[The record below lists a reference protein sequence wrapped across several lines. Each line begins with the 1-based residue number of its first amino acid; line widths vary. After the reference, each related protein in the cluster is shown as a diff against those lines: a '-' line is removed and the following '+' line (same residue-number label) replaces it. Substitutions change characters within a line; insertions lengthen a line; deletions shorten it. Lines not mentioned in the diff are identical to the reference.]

1 MVILEGMI
9 ALFEQ
14 YLLAEKR
21 YSPQTVKA
29 YKTDLLQFVDFL
41 GYTPENFIPCEVT
54 PQLVRGWVVNL
65 VKSGLAACSVNR
77 KIASVNT
84 YFIYLKRSGTV
95 SKNPAAKVVHPKV
108 PKRLPTFVGYDA
120 IEEVA
125 HNACEDFVSLRN
137 LLIVELLYTCGIRR
151 AELIGLKVEDVDE
164 QRLTLRVLGKGK
176 KERLIPLIPSTNS
189 LLKCYI
195 SQRQESF
202 NEHQTPYLILT
213 AKGEQIYPK
222 LVERVVKEMLKNAG
236 VNGKRSPHVLRHT
249 FATHLLDKGADLLS
263 IKEMLGH
270 SSIGTTQIY
279 THNTLEKIKTS
290 YIKAHP
296 RANQNS

>member
-1 MVILEGMI
+1 MI
-9 ALFEQ
+9 TQFEQ

-21 YSPQTVKA
+21 YSPHTVKA

-41 GYTPENFIPCEVT
+41 GYTPDIFLPCDVT

-65 VKSGLAACSVNR
+65 VKSGLASCSVNR

-84 YFIYLKRSGTV
+84 FYVYLKRSGVV
-95 SKNPAAKVVHPKV
+95 SKNPAAKVVHPKE
-108 PKRLPTFVGYDA
+108 PKRLPIFVGYDA
-120 IEEVA
+120 IEQIARNEG
-125 HNACEDFVSLRN
+125 DDLISLRN

-151 AELIGLKVEDVDE
+151 AELVNLKVEDVDE
-164 QRLTLRVLGKGK
+164 QTLTLRVFGKGK
-176 KERLIPLIPSTNS
+176 KERIIPLIPSTNS

-195 SQRQESF
+195 SQREEFFS
-202 NEHQTPYLILT
+202 EHPTPYLILT

-236 VNGKRSPHVLRHT
+236 VNGKRNPHVLRHT
-249 FATHLLDKGADLLS
+249 FATHLLDNGADLLS

-270 SSIGTTQIY
+270 SSVGTTQIY

-290 YIKAHP
+290 YMKSHP
-296 RANQNS
+296 RANKNS

>member
-1 MVILEGMI
+1 MI
-9 ALFEQ
+9 TQFEQ

-21 YSPQTVKA
+21 YSPHTVKA

-41 GYTPENFIPCEVT
+41 GYTPENFLPSDIT

-65 VKSGLAACSVNR
+65 VKLGLASCSVNR
-77 KIASVNT
+77 KIATINT
-84 YFIYLKRSGTV
+84 FYIYLKRSGV
-95 SKNPAAKVVHPKV
+95 VCKNPAAKVVHPKE

-120 IEEVA
+120 IEQIARNEGD
-125 HNACEDFVSLRN
+125 DFVSLRN

-151 AELIGLKVEDVDE
+151 AELVGLKVEDVDE
-164 QRLTLRVLGKGK
+164 PTLTLRVFGKGK
-176 KERLIPLIPSTNS
+176 KERIIPLIPSTNS

-195 SQRQESF
+195 SQREEFFS
-202 NEHQTPYLILT
+202 ERSTPYLILT

-249 FATHLLDKGADLLS
+249 FATHLLDNGADLLS

-290 YIKAHP
+290 YMKAHP
-296 RANQNS
+296 RANKNS

>member
-1 MVILEGMI
+1 MI
-9 ALFEQ
+9 TQFEQ

-21 YSPQTVKA
+21 YSPHTVKA

-41 GYTPENFIPCEVT
+41 GYTPENFLPSDVT

-65 VKSGLAACSVNR
+65 VKSGLASCSVNR
-77 KIASVNT
+77 KIATINT
-84 YFIYLKRSGTV
+84 FYIYLKRSGIV
-95 SKNPAAKVVHPKV
+95 CKNPAAKVVHPKV

-120 IEEVA
+120 IEQIARNEGD
-125 HNACEDFVSLRN
+125 DFVSLRN

-151 AELIGLKVEDVDE
+151 AELVGLKVEDVDE
-164 QRLTLRVLGKGK
+164 PTLTLRVFGKGK
-176 KERLIPLIPSTNS
+176 KERIIPLIPSTNS

-195 SQRQESF
+195 SQREEFFS
-202 NEHQTPYLILT
+202 ERPTPYLILT

-249 FATHLLDKGADLLS
+249 FATHLLDNGADLLS

-290 YIKAHP
+290 YMKAHP
-296 RANQNS
+296 RANKNS

>member
-1 MVILEGMI
+1 MI
-9 ALFEQ
+9 TQFEQ

-21 YSPQTVKA
+21 YSPHTVKA

-41 GYTPENFIPCEVT
+41 GYTPENFLPSDVT
-54 PQLVRGWVVNL
+54 SQLVRGWVVNL
-65 VKSGLAACSVNR
+65 VKSRLASCSVNR

-84 YFIYLKRSGTV
+84 FYIYLKRSGVV
-95 SKNPAAKVVHPKV
+95 SKNPAAKVMHPKE
-108 PKRLPTFVGYDA
+108 PKRLPAFVGYDA
-120 IEEVA
+120 IEQIARNEGS
-125 HNACEDFVSLRN
+125 DFVSFRN

-151 AELIGLKVEDVDE
+151 AELVGIKVDDVDG
-164 QRLTLRVLGKGK
+164 QTLTLRVFGKGK
-176 KERLIPLIPSTNS
+176 KERIIPLIPSTNS

-195 SQRQESF
+195 SQREEFFS
-202 NEHQTPYLILT
+202 ERPTPYLFLT

-249 FATHLLDKGADLLS
+249 FATHLLDNGADLLS

-270 SSIGTTQIY
+270 SSLGTTQIY

-290 YIKAHP
+290 YMKAHP
-296 RANQNS
+296 RVHKNS